1 MSDFFSNF
9 PTTLYKN
16 DETDNLD
23 TVTNL
28 TANFTIYNS
37 IVSNSSSYY
46 DYVISEGDTP
56 ETVSYK
62 IYGNAEYHWLIM
74 RVNGIM
80 DIKTDWPL
88 TYSQLMDTIEDTY
101 GLAWAKTHYYD
112 YYKLETRTLVK
123 TGEINEEYVTI
134 DASTYSSLTP
144 STTQYILPDGTAM
157 RVVITK
163 LRRTYYDYMME
174 LNESKRTI
182 RVIKAEYKDRI
193 HSELQRV
200 LRNG

>member
-37 IVSNSSSYY
+37 IVLNSSSYY

-88 TYSQLMDTIEDTY
+88 TYSQLMDTIEKTY

-112 YYKLETRTLVK
+112 YYKLETRTLIK

-144 STTQYILPDGTAM
+144 STTQYT
-157 RVVITK
+157 
-163 LRRTYYDYMME
+163 
-174 LNESKRTI
+174 
-182 RVIKAEYKDRI
+182 
-193 HSELQRV
+193 
-200 LRNG
+200 